1 MGRVK
6 RKAGLAVA
14 ASPREEPPGS
24 CALCERPLGRWI
36 ERHHV
41 IPKSR
46 GGRDTVALHPICHS
60 TIHAHAT
67 NAELVRL
74 ADIEALRERPE
85 VAKFLAWV
93 ARKDPDFHVPT
104 KRKGNQ

>member
-6 RKAGLAVA
+6 RKAGLAVVA
-14 ASPREEPPGS
+14 PPPEESPAT
-24 CALCERPLGRWI
+24 CALCERPLGRRI
-36 ERHHV
+36 EWHHV

-60 TIHAHAT
+60 TIHAQAT
-67 NAELVRL
+67 NTELARL

-85 VAKFLAWV
+85 VAKFLAWI
-93 ARKDPDFHVPT
+93 AGKDPDFHVPT
-104 KRKGNQ
+104 KRKGN